1 MGAIHSR
8 TQLHKKSAFY
18 LASLQIDH
26 IERELVQLTHERDL
40 IGRGVTGAA
49 GIRKTGKPRRSGGGG
64 GGDDS
69 DGDDGGSGGGGSGG
83 GGSGGRGKSGL
94 RKEDAYALEMQ
105 LQLKRAE
112 REQRRL
118 QLSVEF
124 ASTFAD
130 VSEKKRQLD
139 RLSAAV
145 ADIEATR
152 LRKSREFGHMQ
163 VLLTSS
169 DALQDPIGVRCFSVF
184 CAVSSSLKAQH
195 TIFSVRE
202 VLHTYDVRECQHNIL
217 EINL

>member
-1 MGAIHSR
+1 M
-8 TQLHKKSAFY
+8 
-18 LASLQIDH
+18 QIDH

-40 IGRGVTGAA
+40 IGRGITGAA
-49 GIRKTGKPRRSGGGG
+49 GIHKTGKPRRSGGGG

-69 DGDDGGSGGGGSGG
+69 DDDDNGSGGGGSGRQA
-83 GGSGGRGKSGL
+83 GGRGKSGL

-163 VLLTSS
+163 VICWLRVERYSVVVQFSLLWYPLSFVV
-169 DALQDPIGVRCFSVF
+169 A
-184 CAVSSSLKAQH
+184 
-195 TIFSVRE
+195 
-202 VLHTYDVRECQHNIL
+202 
-217 EINL
+217 

>member
-1 MGAIHSR
+1 M
-8 TQLHKKSAFY
+8 
-18 LASLQIDH
+18 
-26 IERELVQLTHERDL
+26 
-40 IGRGVTGAA
+40 
-49 GIRKTGKPRRSGGGG
+49 
-64 GGDDS
+64 
-69 DGDDGGSGGGGSGG
+69 
-83 GGSGGRGKSGL
+83 

-152 LRKSREFGHMQ
+152 SRKSREFGHMQ
-163 VLLTSS
+163 VSS
-169 DALQDPIGVRCFSVF
+169 VAAFPVFLWSSGVTC
-184 CAVSSSLKAQH
+184 L
-195 TIFSVRE
+195 E
-202 VLHTYDVRECQHNIL
+202 VAFDFRRTK
-217 EINL
+217 

>member
-1 MGAIHSR
+1 MRFCRLCTFSAAKYFAYVNLRHCTI
-8 TQLHKKSAFY
+8 TLHTAAEPFPTR
-18 LASLQIDH
+18 SLQIDH

-40 IGRGVTGAA
+40 IGRGITGAA
-49 GIRKTGKPRRSGGGG
+49 GIRKTGNPRRSGDGG

-69 DGDDGGSGGGGSGG
+69 DGDDGGNGGGGTDGQARR
-83 GGSGGRGKSGL
+83 RGKPEL
-94 RKEDAYALEMQ
+94 KKEDAYALEMQ

-163 VLLTSS
+163 VLPW
-169 DALQDPIGVRCFSVF
+169 AARGV
-184 CAVSSSLKAQH
+184 LP
-195 TIFSVRE
+195 
-202 VLHTYDVRECQHNIL
+202 LG
-217 EINL
+217 